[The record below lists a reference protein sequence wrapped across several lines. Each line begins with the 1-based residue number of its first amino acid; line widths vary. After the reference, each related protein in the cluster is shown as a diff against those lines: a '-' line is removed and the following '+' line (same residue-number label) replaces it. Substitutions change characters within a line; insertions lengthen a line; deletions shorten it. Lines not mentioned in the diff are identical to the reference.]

1 MNNQTTTIAFSI
13 YSNKGVYA
21 FFLGS
26 GISKSSGIPT
36 GWDIVIDL
44 IRQLAKLKKQKCEP
58 NPVDWFKSTYGEEPN
73 YSNILTKLAKSSA
86 ERVNLL
92 KPYFEPTQE
101 EVEQGLKMPSPAHKA
116 IAQLVKDGHIKVIIT
131 TNFDRLI
138 ERSLNEVGIE
148 PTVIRHPDDIDG
160 AIPIVHNA
168 FTLIK
173 INGDYLDSR
182 FLNTQEELSSY
193 PPKLHDY
200 LVRIVNEFGL
210 LSCGWSAKWDNG
222 FIKVL
227 KHCEN
232 FRFHSYW
239 TYLGDCEIELKEIA
253 EFRKGEIV
261 KISSADAFFTEILEK
276 IESLKTFDN
285 HPLNTE
291 ISVARL
297 KKYIV
302 RDDAR
307 VLLHDLVFKEQ
318 EEVYAKIREKM
329 DVSLHPDNK
338 NLMPLLEYFE
348 ACLSTLIHLII
359 NGVFWAKPEHYYLF
373 TNILSRLAGPIPEA
387 NGSFYKETKAF
398 YYFPSLFTLYTI
410 GIAAVKSK
418 NYKILCDCFH
428 IKIEE
433 SESEHSNQYY
443 LIEFVNACMID
454 LRLMNKI
461 LNHGQ
466 NYHTPIS
473 TYLCKN
479 LKPYFSGFILSDKEF
494 NDIFDVFEYLLAL
507 NYVHIVGDKYGST
520 WAPFGQFQWR
530 KGITSLRDNY
540 FKDFFA
546 EAEKVKSN
554 WKLLESGMFDGSF
567 EKYVNAKL
575 KLDEFLKNIHLY

>member
-13 YSNKGVYA
+13 YSNEGVYA
-21 FFLGS
+21 LFLGS

-73 YSNILTKLAKSSA
+73 YSNILAKLAKSSA

-193 PPKLHDY
+193 PPKLHNY

-210 LSCGWSAKWDNG
+210 LSCGWSAKWDSG

-227 KHCEN
+227 KQCEN
-232 FRFHSYW
+232 FRFHSFW

-276 IESLKTFDN
+276 IDSLKTFDN

-318 EEVYAKIREKM
+318 EEAFARIREKM

-348 ACLSTLIHLII
+348 VCISTLIHLII
-359 NGVFWAKPEHYYLF
+359 NGIFWAKPEHYYLF
-373 TNILSRLAGPIPEA
+373 TNILSRMAGPIPEA
-387 NGSFYKETKAF
+387 KGSFYKETKAF
-398 YYFPSLFTLYTI
+398 YYFPSLFTLYAI
-410 GIAAVKSK
+410 GIAAVKNR
-418 NYKILCDCFH
+418 NYKILCDCFQ

-433 SESEHSNQYY
+433 SESEHSNQHY

-479 LKPYFSGFILSDKEF
+479 LKPFFSGFILSDKEF

-507 NYVHIVGDKYGST
+507 NYMHIVGDKYGST

-546 EAEKVKSN
+546 EAEKVKSD
-554 WKLLESGMFDGSF
+554 WKLLKSGMFDGSF
-567 EKYVNAKL
+567 DKYISVKL
-575 KLDEFLKNIHLY
+575 KLDEFLKNVHLY